1 MEQKKKSPKVLLIVL
16 LVAVII
22 AVAGIFYFVRSAG
35 YETTDNAQL
44 DGNIVSLRSGVTA
57 YIDEIRFQDN
67 QEIHKGDTLIIFN
80 TTALQAKVKQAE
92 AALENAKASLS
103 VSDIKALASMENAQ
117 ASMLTTQSN
126 QQNIM
131 SAKANLDKATQ
142 DLARTDKL
150 LQIKATTQEQYETA
164 VNRLQ
169 IAKADYSQAI
179 SRQQSSVSTS
189 EGQKINARAEKG
201 QITAAQ
207 SIVKQKEAELTLA
220 QEDLSHAYVIATV
233 DGIVTKRAVQ
243 PGQYISAGQT
253 LCALI
258 DNKHLWISANIKET
272 QLDKIKPGQT
282 VAIKIDAFPDLKLTG
297 KVASYAGATG
307 SRFSL
312 LPPDNATGN
321 FIKITQR
328 FPIRVSIDPFSGPD
342 NKPTVLFPGL
352 SAFLKIKID

>member
-1 MEQKKKSPKVLLIVL
+1 MEQKKKNPKTLLIVL

-22 AVAGIFYFVRSAG
+22 AGAGIYYWIKSAA

-44 DGNIVSLRSGVTA
+44 DGNIEPVRSSVTA
-57 YIDEIRFQDN
+57 YITSIRFQDN
-67 QEIHKGDTLIIFN
+67 QEIKKGDTLIVFN
-80 TTALQAKVKQAE
+80 TTALEAKVKQAT

-103 VSDIKALASMENAQ
+103 ISDIKALASLENAH
-117 ASMLTTQSN
+117 ASMLTAESN
-126 QQNIM
+126 QQNILA
-131 SAKANLDKATQ
+131 AKANLDKAEL
-142 DLARTDKL
+142 DLARVSNL
-150 LQIKATTQEQYETA
+150 LKIKAATQEQYET
-164 VNRLQ
+164 VLNRLQ
-169 IAKADYSQAI
+169 TSKADYAQAI

-189 EGQKINARAEKG
+189 QGLTTNAKAEKG

-207 SIVKQKEAELTLA
+207 SIVKQKEAELVLA
-220 QEDLSHAYVIATV
+220 EEDLSHAYIIAPL
-233 DGIVTKRAVQ
+233 DGIVTKRSVQ
-243 PGQYISAGQT
+243 EGQYISAGQT

-258 DNKHLWISANIKET
+258 DNKHLWVSANIKET
-272 QLDKIKPGQT
+272 QLSKIKPGQS
-282 VAIKIDAFPDLKLTG
+282 VDIKIDAYPDLKLTG

-307 SRFSL
+307 SKFSL

-328 FPIRVSIDPFSGPD
+328 FPIRVSIDPFFGSE

>member
-1 MEQKKKSPKVLLIVL
+1 MEQKKKNPKVLMTVL

-22 AVAGIFYFVRSAG
+22 AGAGIFYAIRSAA

-44 DGNIVSLRSGVTA
+44 DGNIISVRASVTA
-57 YIDEIRFQDN
+57 YIAEIRFQDN
-67 QEIHKGDTLIIFN
+67 QEIKKGDTLILFN
-80 TTALQAKVKQAE
+80 TTALQAKVQQAQ
-92 AALENAKASLS
+92 ASLENAKASLS

-117 ASMLTTQSN
+117 ASLLTAQSN
-126 QQNIM
+126 QQNIL
-131 SAKANLDKATQ
+131 SAKANLQKAEQ

-150 LQIKATTQEQYETA
+150 LQIKASTQEQYET
-164 VNRLQ
+164 VLNRLQ

-189 EGQKINARAEKG
+189 EGLKTNAKAEKG

-207 SIVKQKEAELTLA
+207 SIVKQKEAELALA
-220 QEDLSHAYVIATV
+220 KEDLSHAYIIATV

-243 PGQYISAGQT
+243 TGQYISAGQT

-258 DNKHLWISANIKET
+258 DNKNLWVSANIKET
-272 QLDKIKPGQT
+272 QLDKIRPGQT
-282 VAIKIDAFPDLKLTG
+282 VEIKIDAYPHLKLTG
-297 KVASYAGATG
+297 KVASFSGATG

-328 FPIRVSIDPFSGPD
+328 FSIRVSIDPFLDIS

>member
-1 MEQKKKSPKVLLIVL
+1 MEQKKKNPKVFLIAL
-16 LVAVII
+16 LVAAIVAI
-22 AVAGIFYFVRSAG
+22 AGIFYFVRSTAF
-35 YETTDNAQL
+35 ETTDNAQL
-44 DGNIVSLRSGVTA
+44 DGNIISIRSGVTA
-57 YIDEIRFQDN
+57 YINEIRFQDN
-67 QEIHKGDTLIIFN
+67 QNIRKGDTLIVFN

-117 ASMLTTQSN
+117 ASLLTAQSN
-126 QQNIM
+126 QQNIL
-131 SAKANLDKATQ
+131 SAKANLDKANQ

-150 LQIKATTQEQYETA
+150 LQIKATTQEQYET
-164 VNRLQ
+164 VLNRLE
-169 IAKADYSQAI
+169 IAKADYSQAV

-189 EGQKINARAEKG
+189 QGLKTNAKAEKG

-207 SIVKQKEAELTLA
+207 SIVKQKEAELSLA
-220 QEDLSHAYVIATV
+220 QEDLSHAYIIATV

-243 PGQYISAGQT
+243 AGQYISAGQT

-282 VAIKIDAFPDLKLTG
+282 VDIKIDAFPNLKLTG

-307 SRFSL
+307 SKFSL

-328 FPIRVSIDPFSGPD
+328 FPIRVSIDPFFGPD